1 MSIFD
6 ATVQSLT
13 LYARDKTARASYH
26 YTLPCPSNSNPSRFI
41 DFFFIEIF
49 FESKIIYYEDLNIEK
64 FNHFIYIL
72 NERDYN

>member
-1 MSIFD
+1 MHETKLHVPPI
-6 ATVQSLT
+6 TT
-13 LYARDKTARASYH
+13 HYRAPPFFNYRQLSKSFY
-26 YTLPCPSNSNPSRFI
+26 R
-41 DFFFIEIF
+41 FFFIEIF